1 MAVLSSSSSSSS
13 GRAGRGGGTGGR
25 KRAASSSGS
34 CCVVGQGA
42 RERERENG
50 AESWRLPRAVR
61 SSSSEAGDYDV
72 VLSPLLILMVML
84 VVVSTVEQL
93 SSMMIVVVEP
103 HTGSPSVCVG
113 TQVAETEH
121 TEAAAV
127 VGAPQALWFF
137 LFSVYLQTKPSP
149 DARARSSGSQ
159 LPLYTTLAKI
169 STRNCILRNRNAE
182 RVRERTGEK

>member
-1 MAVLSSSSSSSS
+1 MAVLSSSSSS

-34 CCVVGQGA
+34 CCVVEQGA